1 MNLMNTDIFMKRFT
15 GLSRLRCSQQLSSSP
30 YIYRTYANMNAPS
43 AAETDTQAE
52 AVASTSG
59 ITTASLQKTLAEKLE
74 AKHVDVEDMS
84 GWSYTPNTKYPTD

>member
-1 MNLMNTDIFMKRFT
+1 MQRFT
-15 GLSRLRCSQQLSSSP
+15 TPFRLRLAQRIPTIHPSRRL
-30 YIYRTYANMNAPS
+30 YANMNAPS

-59 ITTASLQKTLAEKLE
+59 ITTASLQKALAEKLD

-84 GWSYTPNTKYPTD
+84 GPWKRYTIQDPD